1 VIIWILRRWSDDI
14 HSWKKSW
21 FSPKMTSRDSQ
32 SSPKIAPRGIL
43 KAAWLLSRVS
53 GPIRHG
59 ALMTALIEFD

>member
-1 VIIWILRRWSDDI
+1 
-14 HSWKKSW
+14 
-21 FSPKMTSRDSQ
+21 MTSRDSQ